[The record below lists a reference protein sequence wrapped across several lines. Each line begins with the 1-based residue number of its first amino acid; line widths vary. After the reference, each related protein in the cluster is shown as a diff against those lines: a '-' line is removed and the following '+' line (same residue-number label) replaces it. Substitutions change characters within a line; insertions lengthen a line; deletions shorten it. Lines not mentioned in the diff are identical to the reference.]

1 MKYIKNDTNHNTNK
15 ELSGA
20 GAQYFMTD
28 ANDDQLS
35 EIENNI
41 DALINRVKDKEN
53 NL

>member
-1 MKYIKNDTNHNTNK
+1 MKYIKNGTTHNTNK
-15 ELSGA
+15 GLSGA
-20 GAQYFMTD
+20 GAQYFITD